1 MNYQETLMMTKEEWM
16 EMIAGLSGNDEQY
29 DVSHTVLD
37 QESKLKGKTI
47 IFLGSSVT
55 FGAAS
60 LEQSF
65 VEYLAAGQGIIPV
78 KEAVSGTTLVTSEE
92 NNYIERMEKLPKDI
106 KADAFICQLSTN
118 DATRNKPLGRISDS
132 ETYDTETIIGAIEYI
147 ISYAHKTWHCPV
159 YFYTGTKYDSALYAK
174 MVEALYDIQKK
185 WHIGIID
192 LWNNEEMCSVS
203 KEDYALYMAD
213 PIHPAKA
220 GYRDWWTP
228 AFVRFLKEN
237 L

>member
-1 MNYQETLMMTKEEWM
+1 MTKEEWM
-16 EMIAGLSGNDEQY
+16 ERIAGLAGNDEQY

-37 QESKLKGKTI
+37 QNSKLKGKTI

-65 VEYLAAGQGIIPV
+65 VEYLAAAEGIIPI
-78 KEAVSGTTLVTSEE
+78 KAAVSGTTLVTSEE

-118 DATRNKPLGRISDS
+118 DATRNKPLGIISADGS
-132 ETYDTETIIGAIEYI
+132 YDTETIIGAIEYI
-147 ISYAHKTWHCPV
+147 ISYAKQTWHCPV

-174 MVEALYDIQKK
+174 MVQALYDIQKK
-185 WHIGIID
+185 WNIGIID

-228 AFVRFLKEN
+228 EFVRFLKEN

>member
-1 MNYQETLMMTKEEWM
+1 MTKEEWM
-16 EMIAGLSGNDEQY
+16 EMITGLPGNDEQY

-37 QESKLKGKTI
+37 EESKLMGKTI

-65 VEYLAAGQGIIPV
+65 VEYLAAKEGIIPV

-92 NNYIERMEKLPKDI
+92 NNYIERMEKLPKEI

-118 DATRNKPLGRISDS
+118 DATRNKPLGIISEDGNF
-132 ETYDTETIIGAIEYI
+132 DTETIIGAIEYI
-147 ISYAHKTWHCPV
+147 ISYAKETWHCPV
-159 YFYTGTKYDSALYAK
+159 YFYTGTKYDSALYAE
-174 MVEALYDIQKK
+174 MVKALYDIRKK
-185 WHIGIID
+185 WNIGIID
-192 LWNNEEMCSVS
+192 LWNNEEMCNVS

-213 PIHPAKA
+213 PIHPSKA

-228 AFVRFLKEN
+228 AFVSYLKEN